1 MRTNHY
7 GLLLVMMEPPEEM
20 EEEFNEWYDTEH
32 IPERKAVP
40 GIFSAER
47 FVAFEGSPRYLALYD
62 LESVEVL
69 QSESYKKIGIDH
81 LSPWSKRIIRSVRG
95 FKRNIYQQTFPGT
108 AQIPEKA
115 DALALWAYD
124 IEANKEDELNRWYN
138 TDCFFQLKKMEGF
151 IDVRRF
157 ICVEGS
163 PKHLAL
169 LNFKDVRCF
178 ENEAYRKVLLFGE
191 TIPFKK
197 YLNGTIHKVYK
208 KYIERQTRVD

>member
-1 MRTNHY
+1 METKQY

-32 IPERKAVP
+32 IPERKAVS
-40 GIFSAER
+40 GILSAER
-47 FVAFEGSPRYLALYD
+47 FVAYEGSPRYLALYD
-62 LESVEVL
+62 LEGIEVL

-81 LSPWSKRIIRSVRG
+81 LSPWTMRIIRFVRG
-95 FKRNIYQQTFPGT
+95 FKRNIYQQISPGT
-108 AQIPEKA
+108 AKISEEV

-124 IEANKEDELNRWYN
+124 IEGNKEDELNRWYN
-138 TDCFFQLKKMEGF
+138 TDCFFQLKKMDGF

-163 PKHLAL
+163 PRHLAL

-178 ENEAYRKVLLFGE
+178 ENEAYKKVLLFGE
-191 TIPFKK
+191 TIPFRK
-197 YLNGTIHKVYK
+197 YLTGTIHKVYK
-208 KYIERQTRVD
+208 KYIKRQTRPG